1 MEEAHWTPRV
11 NQQPAP
17 RLSEHEGVIAL
28 EVDELSHIE
37 LPLGA
42 TSGYLLAGDQPT
54 QLPIGSTLRNGTF
67 YWQLGP
73 GFLGDYTLLFERPNR
88 SQVRLIVRV
97 GPGVSFRSQPTQ

>member
-11 NQQPAP
+11 NQQLAP

-42 TSGYLLAGDQPT
+42 TWGYLLAGDQPT

-73 GFLGDYTLLFERPNR
+73 GFLGDYPMTFERTNGTP
-88 SQVRLIVRV
+88 VRVIVRV
-97 GPGVSFRSQPTQ
+97 TPGTNRIPSLSR